1 LLSLIGQPIDRKSV
15 KLWSAMRDGTALD
28 REPRVPS
35 RKSRLTSV
43 RLILEV
49 RQSLPF
55 WKRALFLFAALSLGL
70 AFSVGILAAA
80 GVRPQQLGSEF
91 IGALNGDSLR
101 AVLVQMAPLALV
113 GLSASLA
120 FRVGFWNLGLE
131 GQMIFGGIFAT
142 AISIYEIGPAQAR
155 LAIMGVAS
163 AVGGALWCSFA
174 AVLKIGF
181 RVNEIIS
188 TLLLN
193 YIAGYLLLHLLY
205 GSWQDARSAF
215 PQSTPFRPFERLPNL
230 GLEISYGLGVAI
242 AAVVVAVW
250 IVHLSRIGF
259 YMKYLS
265 ANPTM
270 AGAMGFPARRVL
282 FFTTAVSGACSGL
295 AGFINIAGQE
305 GRLTQSFANGYVFS
319 GILIGFLSRNDPIV
333 VLIISFLLATLYIVG
348 QTLQVFYQIPFSM
361 VQMIEAVIV
370 MCVACSEFLVRHR
383 IRLIGRR

>member
-1 LLSLIGQPIDRKSV
+1 MHNG
-15 KLWSAMRDGTALD
+15 AALD
-28 REPRVPS
+28 SEPGASS
-35 RKSRLTSV
+35 RGSRSTSV

-49 RQSLPF
+49 RQTLPF
-55 WKRALFLFAALSLGL
+55 WKRGLFLFGALGL
-70 AFSVGILAAA
+70 GLTFSVGILSLA
-80 GVRPQQLGSEF
+80 GVPPQQLTLEF
-91 IGALNGDSLR
+91 VEALNGESLR
-101 AVLVQMAPLALV
+101 AVLVQMAPLVLV

-120 FRVGFWNLGLE
+120 FRIGFWNLGLE
-131 GQMIFGGIFAT
+131 GQMVFGGIFAT
-142 AISIYEIGPAQAR
+142 AISIYEIGPAPAR
-155 LAIMGVAS
+155 LIIMGA
-163 AVGGALWCSFA
+163 AAALGGAVWCLIA
-174 AVLKIGF
+174 GVLKIGF

-193 YIAGYLLLHLLY
+193 YIAGYFLLHLLY

-215 PQSTPFRPFERLPNL
+215 PQSTPFRQFERIPHLQV
-230 GLEISYGLGVAI
+230 EISYGLIVAI
-242 AAVVVAVW
+242 AAVIVAIW

-265 ANPTM
+265 ANPIM
-270 AGAMGFPARRVL
+270 AGVMGFPTRRVL
-282 FFTTAVSGACSGL
+282 LFTTAVSGACSGL

-305 GRLTQSFANGYVFS
+305 GRLTQSFASGYVFS
-319 GILIGFLSRNDPIV
+319 GVLIGFLSRNDPIV

-383 IRLIGRR
+383 IRLIGRLH